1 MIQTPI
7 RRRDFRTLCCGLVL
21 ALGAACSGTGAG
33 QIPCRDTT
41 NCPGDFPTCSAAGFC
56 VNNAPAASIEVVSGD
71 AQTGVVGNAL
81 AQSLVIRVLDTNGNA
96 VPAFGVTWSVG
107 TGAGQV
113 SAGSTTTGPDGK
125 ASITATVGT
134 IAGANSFTAAAAGLT
149 GSPKTFTATGI
160 ADVATTLVL
169 TGFPTQVI
177 AGTPGTLT
185 ATALDKFNNT
195 APSYRGT
202 VHITSDNP
210 NPTLPI
216 DHTFTAGDSGV
227 HGFPVTLKAASS
239 LSTFSITATDT
250 VTATIT
256 ASQTGI
262 TVNPDVA
269 VTLQVVG
276 FNNPATAGNS
286 GFFIVAALDAFAN
299 SASGYRGTV
308 HITSSDGAATPPPDH
323 TYTVTEAGVH
333 TFSMTLKT
341 AAPSASIIATDTG
354 TMTITGSQTGILVN
368 PGATTK
374 LLVTGFPNPA
384 SADTGGSV
392 TVTAADANNNTTPAY
407 RGTVVITTD
416 NTNSTLP
423 MTHAFIAADN
433 GVFTF
438 TGVVLKKASQP
449 NKITAT
455 DTPNSLTGSQTGIV
469 VNPGATAQLLVTGF
483 PNPASADTGG
493 SVTVTAADA
502 NGNTTPGYLGTVHFT
517 SDNPNKALPADYT
530 FVGGDNGAHTFAG
543 VVLKKASPPSYSI
556 AATDTVTASITGTQ
570 AGIVVNP
577 GATAKL
583 QVVGFPS
590 PVFAGTPGSVTVTAQ
605 DANNNT
611 TPLYAGTVQIT
622 SSDTAATDATATPLP
637 LNYTFTVLDAGVHAF
652 TVILNTTSGATSI
665 TATDT
670 VTGTITGSQAAIVV
684 NTGPLVFGATATLI
698 SGGSRVGRIFVA
710 GGSASTNGASPFSNT
725 WFYDPAN
732 SSLTAGPPLAFARA
746 FHTATAIGGGQVL
759 VAGGASGAMG
769 FTEFELC
776 SLDGVM
782 PSCAASGGTVST
794 ARCNAAA
801 ALAGAS
807 PARVLIAGGDNCV
820 AGPALTSWDL
830 WDGAAAST
838 PVINDGTSTNKLTVG
853 RRLFTATVVGV
864 GKVLLAGGNTSTAT
878 ADVFTLDSTTPANST
893 IPSTPVTMTG
903 ARRGHSAT
911 LLTSATTACPSGSA
925 TLPCVLVAGGN
936 STAGK
941 TWEIYDASTNTFPRN
956 AASQAPPNNDL
967 VVTQRQFQSAAAFA
981 NGKVVLAGGN
991 NALSQSTTEVFDL
1004 AATTLSFTA
1013 GPALRQAR
1021 FTTAAAYAPL
1031 QDVLVLIGGNTVG
1044 PSTEQV
1050 TAP

>member
-1 MIQTPI
+1 M
-7 RRRDFRTLCCGLVL
+7 
-21 ALGAACSGTGAG
+21 
-33 QIPCRDTT
+33 
-41 NCPGDFPTCSAAGFC
+41 
-56 VNNAPAASIEVVSGD
+56 
-71 AQTGVVGNAL
+71 
-81 AQSLVIRVLDTNGNA
+81 
-96 VPAFGVTWSVG
+96 
-107 TGAGQV
+107 
-113 SAGSTTTGPDGK
+113 
-125 ASITATVGT
+125 
-134 IAGANSFTAAAAGLT
+134 
-149 GSPKTFTATGI
+149 
-160 ADVATTLVL
+160 
-169 TGFPTQVI
+169 
-177 AGTPGTLT
+177 
-185 ATALDKFNNT
+185 
-195 APSYRGT
+195 
-202 VHITSDNP
+202 
-210 NPTLPI
+210 
-216 DHTFTAGDSGV
+216 
-227 HGFPVTLKAASS
+227 
-239 LSTFSITATDT
+239 
-250 VTATIT
+250 
-256 ASQTGI
+256 
-262 TVNPDVA
+262 
-269 VTLQVVG
+269 
-276 FNNPATAGNS
+276 
-286 GFFIVAALDAFAN
+286 
-299 SASGYRGTV
+299 
-308 HITSSDGAATPPPDH
+308 
-323 TYTVTEAGVH
+323 
-333 TFSMTLKT
+333 
-341 AAPSASIIATDTG
+341 
-354 TMTITGSQTGILVN
+354 
-368 PGATTK
+368 
-374 LLVTGFPNPA
+374 
-384 SADTGGSV
+384 
-392 TVTAADANNNTTPAY
+392 
-407 RGTVVITTD
+407 
-416 NTNSTLP
+416 
-423 MTHAFIAADN
+423 
-433 GVFTF
+433 
-438 TGVVLKKASQP
+438 
-449 NKITAT
+449 
-455 DTPNSLTGSQTGIV
+455 
-469 VNPGATAQLLVTGF
+469 
-483 PNPASADTGG
+483 
-493 SVTVTAADA
+493 TVTAADA

-732 SSLTAGPPLAFARA
+732 SSLTAGP
-746 FHTATAIGGGQVL
+746 
-759 VAGGASGAMG
+759 GAMG

-956 AASQAPPNNDL
+956 AASQAPPNHDL
-967 VVTQRQFQSAAAFA
+967 VVTTRQFQSAAAFA

-991 NALSQSTTEVFDL
+991 NAFSQSTTEVFDP